1 MIPLRPFCRPAPPVM
16 PLPLTASQKRHLRS
30 LAHGLKPVILVGA
43 KGVTDSLVAELD
55 LALGHHELVKIKIA
69 AEDREARD
77 AAVSGLLARVDAALV
92 QRIGNVAVAFRPS
105 AERPQII
112 LPR

>member
-1 MIPLRPFCRPAPPVM
+1 MPAK
-16 PLPLTASQKRHLRS
+16 LSSAQQRHLRS
-30 LAHGLKPVILVGA
+30 LAHALKPVVMVGA

-55 LALGHHELVKIKIA
+55 LALAHHELIKIKIA

-77 AAVSGLLARVDAALV
+77 QAVHDLLARVDASLV
-92 QRIGNVAVAFRPS
+92 QRIGNIAVAYRASPDK
-105 AERPQII
+105 PQIV